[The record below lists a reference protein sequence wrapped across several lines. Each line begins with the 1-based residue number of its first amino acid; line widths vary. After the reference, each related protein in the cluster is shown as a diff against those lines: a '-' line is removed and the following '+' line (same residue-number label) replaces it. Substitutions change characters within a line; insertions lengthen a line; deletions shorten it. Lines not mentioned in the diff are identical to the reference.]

1 MNELNKNDPSISF
14 EIQNSASPNEKDGLK
29 ENKIDLYEQYK
40 KYKWK
45 EPEKLRNGP
54 FGDESRKCR
63 DCLCCIIFI
72 IFLIAYL
79 ITSLVGFVFGK
90 PKKILYSY
98 DEDGHACGYDDGYEN
113 HSMLYFYNSI
123 ENLEKFN
130 IKKIVN
136 AFCVSDCP
144 SISYNKKEYEN
155 KEIKL
160 DCIPTSNNLNC
171 SVTFKN
177 YYRSKSLLK
186 RFCFPTSTETLE
198 FDPQTQ
204 QKILVYDYT
213 KKTNIE
219 RVVNLDDING
229 EYVKISSLKEGN
241 TSEYASEKLI
251 NFSFFNSGRLINWVS
266 DIVVTRWV
274 IFASVIW
281 CFLIAMF
288 FLLFLRCCAGILVF
302 LIIIGI
308 FFGLIILSIIL
319 RFKMNDYEE
328 KGDDTKRI
336 LFCVL
341 FWICVIVDAI
351 WLLFVLIMCNR
362 IRLSIAL
369 IQIAAKYIN
378 SNCSVLFIPLLFFVL
393 TVGWIAYW
401 AVLSIYLYSSGD
413 FDQAN
418 SKIFAS
424 FKWKYHIN
432 YLFWFNLFA
441 LFYVNAL
448 LSAFSQFIYASCT
461 SIWYF
466 NHEKGTEGHIILTSF
481 KRAFKYHF
489 GSIAFGSLIIAIVRF
504 LMFFLEIFKKKAESS
519 YGKKA
524 VGKCYKCLLCC
535 LRCCLKC
542 ISKFLE
548 FINKHAYIMISI
560 KGDSFCTAAWE
571 GFALTIR
578 NLGRFSVLTLLGS
591 LFSIIGTLFIMASSG
606 IIGYLVINNYGF
618 LSEEIDSPILPIFC
632 MVIIGLIIGLISM
645 NVFGMSADTLLYCFL
660 IDEEIN
666 KGLPK
671 AMPELQTFMNDE
683 R

>member
-1 MNELNKNDPSISF
+1 M
-14 EIQNSASPNEKDGLK
+14 
-29 ENKIDLYEQYK
+29 
-40 KYKWK
+40 
-45 EPEKLRNGP
+45 
-54 FGDESRKCR
+54 
-63 DCLCCIIFI
+63 
-72 IFLIAYL
+72 
-79 ITSLVGFVFGK
+79 
-90 PKKILYSY
+90 ILYSY
-98 DEDGHACGYDDGYEN
+98 DEDGHACGYDKGYEN

-123 ENLEKFN
+123 ENFEKFEF
-130 IKKIVN
+130 KKILN
-136 AFCVSDCP
+136 AFCVNDCP
-144 SISYNKKEYEN
+144 SIQYDKKEYEN
-155 KEIKL
+155 KKIIL
-160 DCIPTSNNLNC
+160 DCIPTLNNHDCN
-171 SVTFKN
+171 VTIKN
-177 YYRSKSLLK
+177 YYKSKSLLK
-186 RFCFPTSTETLE
+186 RFCFPSITEKLE
-198 FDPQTQ
+198 FDNETQ
-204 QKILVYDYT
+204 EKILVYDYT

-219 RVVNLDDING
+219 RVVNKEDIKDG
-229 EYVKISSLKEGN
+229 YVKISSLYEGN
-241 TSEYASEKLI
+241 TSEVASEQLI
-251 NFSFFNSGRLINWVS
+251 NFSFFSTNRLINWVS

-274 IFASVIW
+274 IFASIIW
-281 CFLIAMF
+281 CFLISLF

-302 LIIIGI
+302 LILIGI
-308 FFGLIILSIIL
+308 FFGLIILAIIL
-319 RFKMNDYEE
+319 RFKMYDYED
-328 KGDDTKRI
+328 KHDDTKKV
-336 LFCVL
+336 LFCAL
-341 FWICVIVDAI
+341 FWICVIVDFI
-351 WLLFVLIMCNR
+351 WLIFVLIMCNR
-362 IRLSIAL
+362 IRLSISL

-378 SNCSVLFIPLLFFVL
+378 LNCSVLFIPFLFFIL

-401 AVLSIYLYSSGD
+401 AVLSIFLYSSGE
-413 FDQAN
+413 FDKDK
-418 SKIFAS
+418 SKVIAS

-432 YLFWFNLFA
+432 YLFWYNLFA

-448 LSAFSQFIYASCT
+448 LSAFSQFIYASCA

-504 LMFFLEIFKKKAESS
+504 LMFFLAIFKKRAEMS
-519 YGKKA
+519 YGKKTQ
-524 VGKCYKCLLCC
+524 GKYYKCLMCC

-542 ISKFLE
+542 ITKFLE

-606 IIGYLVINNYGF
+606 IIGYLVIDNYGF
-618 LSEEIDSPILPIFC
+618 LREEIDSPFLPVFC
-632 MVIIGLIIGLISM
+632 MVIIGLVIGLVSM

-671 AMPELQTFMNDE
+671 AMPELQKFMNDE